1 MQEKEMREKNRKTK
15 IEFLKMAY
23 VDNMKQSVTH
33 VSTTQDKK
41 KKIVKTTKY
50 SFYPL
55 IQISLKSKQTQILL
69 SKMIG
74 NNLLFILG

>member
-1 MQEKEMREKNRKTK
+1 
-15 IEFLKMAY
+15 MAY
-23 VDNMKQSVTH
+23 VDNMKQSVTY
-33 VSTTQDKK
+33 VSTTEDKKK

>member
-1 MQEKEMREKNRKTK
+1 
-15 IEFLKMAY
+15 MAY

-33 VSTTQDKK
+33 VSTTEDKKK

>member
-1 MQEKEMREKNRKTK
+1 
-15 IEFLKMAY
+15 MAY

-33 VSTTQDKK
+33 VSTTEDKK

>member
-1 MQEKEMREKNRKTK
+1 
-15 IEFLKMAY
+15 MAY

-33 VSTTQDKK
+33 VSTTEEK
-41 KKIVKTTKY
+41 KKIVKTMKY

-69 SKMIG
+69 SKMMG
-74 NNLLFILG
+74 NNLLFIFG